1 MGLNNKHITY
11 TATDIA
17 NYLSGKLS
25 AQEMHAIEKQAL
37 QDPFFGLRKDALNNI
52 GHDSI
57 SKSLFLNAIER
68 MANSD
73 SSNRVKQDAL
83 SYLSKLKDEK
93 YLPMFTRMLSD
104 SSYKCVSTALTAI
117 NKLDTALSQ
126 SSAIVL
132 LKEPDNELKGICYTV
147 LSERYDSSLN
157 HLFQSKLN
165 EEAGYTKTN
174 LFYHYANYLT
184 HGDSALVAQGLQY
197 LYARGAEDV
206 SKKYNSAAKKSIE
219 RVRDYIKKRSDAPF
233 YEAIKTLAD
242 DLIDKLKKLE

>member
-1 MGLNNKHITY
+1 
-11 TATDIA
+11 
-17 NYLSGKLS
+17 
-25 AQEMHAIEKQAL
+25 
-37 QDPFFGLRKDALNNI
+37 
-52 GHDSI
+52 
-57 SKSLFLNAIER
+57 
-68 MANSD
+68 
-73 SSNRVKQDAL
+73 
-83 SYLSKLKDEK
+83 
-93 YLPMFTRMLSD
+93 
-104 SSYKCVSTALTAI
+104 
-117 NKLDTALSQ
+117 
-126 SSAIVL
+126 
-132 LKEPDNELKGICYTV
+132 V